1 MAEYTIAKYI
11 RLSLDDNVTDSMSIE
26 NQRLILD
33 KHIAD
38 MDIPNAR
45 ILEMVDNG
53 YSGTN
58 YERPAVQELLAM
70 VREGKIDCICVK
82 DFSRF
87 GRNAIETGYFIEQV
101 FPLFRTRF
109 ISVSDYFDSDK
120 HEGGTGGMEV
130 AFKFIMHEY
139 YSKDQSRK
147 IKSAKH
153 EKMRRGEFVT
163 KNCVFGYRLNSKRQ
177 YEIDKPAAKIVRY
190 IFQMYADGVS
200 IANIQRR
207 LYDEKIPTASEYKK
221 LANGAISPESLT
233 YIWDKPRLI
242 AFLADE
248 QYIGTYVAGKKTS
261 GQVGSK
267 KRVSVPE
274 SEWVKI
280 PDHHPAIIDR
290 ALFEA
295 VQDRKANKPKPAK
308 KPKIG
313 TTERYAGFDNSPLKG
328 KVICGCCGHALRVSH
343 TKIAAFHCNYTLSAI
358 DAECHRL
365 RVGAAEL
372 EKAVFEMMNEQARSI
387 LSNEL
392 FGEAEKLN
400 DCEQRQSTLQD
411 ENQRLYEQFA
421 LGNINVA
428 EYKTAKVRLGRDI
441 ERQNRIAV
449 RQTEREYYGTLRE
462 IAQTVATSKSL
473 TRALVD
479 LLIDR
484 VRVFPGGKIEVKW
497 KLSGFGDV
505 LEVVENI

>member
-1 MAEYTIAKYI
+1 MGEYTIAKYI
-11 RLSLDDNVTDSMSIE
+11 MLSLDDNITDSMSIE

-33 KHIAD
+33 KYIAN

-58 YERPAVQELLAM
+58 YERPAVQKLLTL

-139 YSKDQSRK
+139 YSKDLSRK
-147 IKSAKH
+147 IKSARH
-153 EKMRRGEFVT
+153 EKMRRGESVT
-163 KNCVFGYRLNSKRQ
+163 KNCVFGNRLNSKRQ
-177 YEIDKPAAKIVRY
+177 YEIDEPAAETVRY
-190 IFQMYADGVS
+190 IFQLYADGIS

-207 LYDEKIPTASEYKK
+207 LYEEKIPTASEYKK
-221 LANGAISPESLT
+221 QIEFPS
-233 YIWDKPRLI
+233 YIWDKTAILKM
-242 AFLADE
+242 LADE
-248 QYIGTYVAGKKTS
+248 QYTRTYIAGKKTN
-261 GQVGSK
+261 GQIGSK

-280 PDHHPAIIDR
+280 PGHHPAIVDR

-295 VQDRKANKPKPAK
+295 VQNRKANKPKPVK
-308 KPKIG
+308 KPKIS
-313 TTERYAGFDNSPLKG
+313 TTERYAKFDNSPLKG
-328 KVICGCCGHALRVSH
+328 IVFCGCCGHALRLSH

-358 DAECHRL
+358 DAECYRL

-372 EKAVFEMMNEQARSI
+372 ETAVFDIMNEQARLI
-387 LSNEL
+387 LGNEL
-392 FGEAEKLN
+392 SGEAENQN
-400 DCEQRQSTLQD
+400 DGELRQSTLQD

-421 LGNINVA
+421 LGKISVA
-428 EYKTAKVRLGRDI
+428 EYKAAKVRLDADI
-441 ERQNRIAV
+441 ELQNRVAA
-449 RQTEREYYGTLRE
+449 RQTEREHYGALRE
-462 IAQTVATSKSL
+462 IALTIVTSESL
-473 TRALVD
+473 TRPLDAVYA
-479 LLIDR
+479 R
-484 VRVFPGGKIEVKW
+484 FANTPCP
-497 KLSGFGDV
+497 
-505 LEVVENI
+505 

>member
-1 MAEYTIAKYI
+1 
-11 RLSLDDNVTDSMSIE
+11 
-26 NQRLILD
+26 
-33 KHIAD
+33 
-38 MDIPNAR
+38 
-45 ILEMVDNG
+45 
-53 YSGTN
+53 
-58 YERPAVQELLAM
+58 
-70 VREGKIDCICVK
+70 VREGKIDCICLK

-139 YSKDQSRK
+139 YSKDLSRK
-147 IKSAKH
+147 IKSAKQ
-153 EKMRRGEFVT
+153 EKMRRGESVT

-177 YEIDKPAAKIVRY
+177 YEIDEPAAKTVRY

-207 LYDEKIPTASEYKK
+207 LYEEKVPTPAKYKK
-221 LANGAISPESLT
+221 LTNSIISPENLT
-233 YIWDKPRLI
+233 FIWDKPRLM
-242 AFLADE
+242 ALLTNE
-248 QYIGTYVAGKKTS
+248 QYTGTYVAGKQTS

-267 KRVSVPE
+267 KRVNVPE

-290 ALFEA
+290 ALFES

-328 KVICGCCGHALRVSH
+328 KVFCGCCGHALRLSH
-343 TKIAAFHCNYTLSAI
+343 TKIAAFHCNYTQSAI
-358 DAECHRL
+358 NAECYRL
-365 RVGAAEL
+365 RIGAAEL
-372 EKAVFEMMNEQARSI
+372 EAAAFEMMNEHARSI
-387 LSNEL
+387 LSNGL
-392 FGEAEKLN
+392 SGEAENLN
-400 DCEQRQSTLQD
+400 DSKLRQSTLQD

-421 LGNINVA
+421 LGNISVA
-428 EYKTAKVRLGRDI
+428 EYKTAKMKLDANI
-441 ERQNRIAV
+441 ELQNRVAA
-449 RQTEREYYGTLRE
+449 RQTEREHYGTLRE
-462 IAQTVATSKSL
+462 IAQTIVTSESL
-473 TRALVD
+473 TRPLVD
-479 LLIDR
+479 LLIDS

-505 LEVVENI
+505 LEVVENL